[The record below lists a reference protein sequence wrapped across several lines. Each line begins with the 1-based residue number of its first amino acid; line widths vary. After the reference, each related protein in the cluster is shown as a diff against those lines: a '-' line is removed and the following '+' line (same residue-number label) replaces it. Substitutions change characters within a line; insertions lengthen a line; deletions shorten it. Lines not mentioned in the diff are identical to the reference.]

1 MLRKILIV
9 STIIIGSFA
18 QIPEERNQS
27 KELNLTTIIKESI
40 DNFEK
45 KQQQTV
51 SDWYIKDRRKN
62 INGESFIAVISVPQQ
77 DTSLEES
84 DEIYKDFDGLSILND
99 IKYTKDNISAIST
112 LVALPNN
119 NDFNTSLEKKII
131 NDKVFVLH
139 SNYNMN
145 NFNYRVFLKDI
156 NLSISDRMRIETSN
170 IQSNGHYNPNNI
182 IENKDIFLLDEVKFN
197 ALSTS
202 HIGEYIHLENLK
214 VVSEVKANGKN
225 INIHFIISIGL
236 IDLHIPENHSKIE
249 KLNLSMSIGNLDLRA
264 YQEMAKFSQNY
275 IGNVEKSEEFQMLA
289 LELFARSKDMYIDVS
304 DFSVSNTII
313 DRKET
318 GPMALNAKVSLKG
331 TKELIQMVMVDPQLA
346 LLALG
351 MEARIKFHKDV
362 LRKVYKEDKQVG
374 TFLSLFA
381 KYENDNVV
389 YRAVYKEG
397 KLIINDQSI
406 PLSQLGLPDQQLF
419 ESTNKLKDLQTKEE
433 VMTSV
438 LPTLSVENTTKNE
451 DLKRKPKANDSIKKD
466 LNTPVKIEMKN
477 VPEIKNKHMEKYG
490 QNMLHEAVL
499 SRKIEDVKKLIA
511 NKVFDINQADKL
523 GRTPLHHAAFN
534 GDMEIAK
541 VLLEKGANINAVDK
555 TKSWTPLFFAVFMKH
570 KEMADLLIEYGADK
584 TRKDKLNRTIESYQE

>member
-156 NLSISDRMRIETSN
+156 NLSISDRMRIET
-170 IQSNGHYNPNNI
+170 NI

-374 TFLSLFA
+374 TFLSLFV